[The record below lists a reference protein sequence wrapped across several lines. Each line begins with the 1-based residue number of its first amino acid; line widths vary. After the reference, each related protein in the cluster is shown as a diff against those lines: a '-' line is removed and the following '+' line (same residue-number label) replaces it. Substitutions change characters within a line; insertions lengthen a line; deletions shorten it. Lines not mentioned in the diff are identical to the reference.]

1 MDICLENDDIVVG
14 INTLGAEI
22 ISMKRKSSKEE
33 YVWCGDPSYWAGHAP
48 VLFPVVGGL
57 VDGQF
62 RIGKKTYEMKKHGFA
77 RKSEF
82 KVISHD
88 VSSAVFRLKANDET
102 LEQYPFYFCLEI
114 AYELQGSSV
123 VIDYKV
129 RNMDDKDMP
138 FQLGTHTSFMINQ
151 STNEGL
157 KDWVINFDQEETL
170 NRLYITSTLVDNTK
184 EQLLGENCQ
193 SLRVKEED
201 FYEDALVFKN
211 INSKVITLKSEKT
224 SNYVQLTSVNLP
236 DLGIWQ
242 PKDAPFLC
250 IEPWAGTGDEVGFN
264 GSFYDKH
271 NAITLVPRDKFKAQL
286 AIEIG

>member
-1 MDICLENDDIVVG
+1 MDICLENDDIVVT

-22 ISMKRKSSKEE
+22 ISMKRKVTNEE

-57 VDGQF
+57 VDGQYS
-62 RIGKKTYEMKKHGFA
+62 IGKNTYEMKKHGFA

-82 KVISHD
+82 KVLSHD
-88 VSSAVFRLKANDET
+88 ISSAVFCLKANDET
-102 LEQYPFYFCLEI
+102 LEQYPFYFNLEI
-114 AYELQGSSV
+114 TYQLVNTTV

-129 RNMDDKDMP
+129 RNLDDVDMP
-138 FQLGTHTSFMINQ
+138 FQLGTHTSFMIDHE
-151 STNEGL
+151 TNEGL
-157 KDWVINFDQEETL
+157 EDWVIQFDEKETL
-170 NRLYITSTLVDNTK
+170 NRLYVVRTLIDQTK
-184 EQLLGENCQ
+184 NQLMGENIQ
-193 SLRVKEED
+193 ELEVTESD

-211 INSKVITLKSEKT
+211 INSKVITLKSQKT
-224 SNYVQLTSVNLP
+224 PHYAKLTCTNLP

-250 IEPWAGTGDEVGFN
+250 IEPWCGMGDEAGFE

-271 NAITLVPRDKFKAQL
+271 NAVILAPREKFKAQL